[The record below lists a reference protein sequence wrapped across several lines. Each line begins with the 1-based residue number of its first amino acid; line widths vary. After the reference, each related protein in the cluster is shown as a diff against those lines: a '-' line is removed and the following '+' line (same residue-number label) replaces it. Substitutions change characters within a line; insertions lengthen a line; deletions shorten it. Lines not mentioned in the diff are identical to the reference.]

1 MSVSLS
7 FYALR
12 ARTSVMGEASATGV
26 FLQSIIDAFRQAS
39 TSLKVEIRWLDPAES
54 TGGRVRGWIS
64 ALRWVARERKRILR
78 DQADILFLVYPKLP
92 IMSHSGHPFFLSLTE
107 RTLRS
112 VLARHG
118 TTGQRLV
125 VLVEDLPL
133 EMAKAREAVGE
144 PAADLDMDRIRA
156 IESLLLTNAHLLVVP
171 SGFVEPLRVAHGL
184 DEERV
189 RTFRRNVY
197 PSDAVGTTNGA
208 GVPNAA
214 GTIDSTRGL
223 ESLPDV
229 ERGAVDFFYSGSVE
243 PWLASD
249 FKRVVEVLA
258 SVPEARLH
266 VCGPG
271 EEEVRAWA
279 SEVGAANVT
288 HYGILDRPT
297 HDWLAR
303 QCQIGLILYPA
314 ENPYFRITPTM
325 KYTAYLAN
333 GLAVLSTDLAAVA
346 DNVRLDGVGR
356 ALPMEELI
364 LELNRWAR
372 DPEAW
377 AGYKAKA
384 EVEAEVVRS
393 GEEMR
398 GWIAELAREGDS

>member
-1 MSVSLS
+1 
-7 FYALR
+7 
-12 ARTSVMGEASATGV
+12 MGEASATGV
-26 FLQSIIDAFRQAS
+26 FLQSIIDALRQAPP
-39 TSLKVEIRWLDPAES
+39 SLQVETRWLDPAES
-54 TGGRVRGWIS
+54 TLGGFRGWIS
-64 ALRWVARERKRILR
+64 ALRWVRRERKRILR

-92 IMSHSGHPFFLSLTE
+92 IMAHSGHPVFLSLTE

-133 EMAKAREAVGE
+133 ELAKAREAVGE
-144 PAADLDMDRIRA
+144 PAADLDVDRIRA
-156 IESLLLTNAHLLVVP
+156 IESLLLANAHLLVVP
-171 SGFVEPLRVAHGL
+171 SGFVEPLRLAHGI

-197 PSDAVGTTNGA
+197 P
-208 GVPNAA
+208 AA
-214 GTIDSTRGL
+214 EAEPPDSTGSP

-229 ERGAVDFFYSGSVE
+229 ERDAVNFFYSGSVE

-249 FKRVVEVLA
+249 FKRVLEVLA

-271 EEEVRAWA
+271 EEGVRAWA
-279 SEVGAANVT
+279 SELGADNVA
-288 HYGILDRPT
+288 HYGVLDRGA

-364 LELNRWAR
+364 LELDRWAR
-372 DPEAW
+372 DPGAW
-377 AGYKAKA
+377 TGYKAKA
-384 EVEAEVVRS
+384 EIEAEVVRS